1 MTKQKREY
9 IIDALSEIKDLYI
22 AEAAEY
28 EKSKVMWKYWREFGA
43 VAACVVTVAVTAAA
57 WKFLPIGQFAVQE
70 NASVE
75 ESVVDMEGDI
85 RPESTVEGIEEFE
98 KSNEMMTQE
107 GVSAEGAFEEI
118 DQPIEEIT
126 EDRTKESEDI
136 VYSKGIEAEVIYE
149 ETENKKSQVDQLIGE
164 PEGSIENC
172 WEEPQEL
179 VIQGSASIA
188 EWIPAE
194 DIFAKGWDI
203 FQGTVTEKKIYQVSG
218 DMNTFF
224 TVVTVEVEECIRGE
238 LSVGEEYTI
247 YLPVAAGQDMTV
259 TNSICGELVKLAI
272 GSKAIFMPPIVTEE
286 SGEGRGNAWLSYADF
301 ADYYCASD
309 ATVFLETTDG
319 VSYVEEVYEISEE
332 GSITL
337 EDVKTYIKDMIA
349 KQ

>member
-98 KSNEMMTQE
+98 KSNEMIEQE
-107 GVSAEGAFEEI
+107 S
-118 DQPIEEIT
+118 D
-126 EDRTKESEDI
+126 DI
-136 VYSKGIEAEVIYE
+136 VYSKGIGAEVIYE
-149 ETENKKSQVDQLIGE
+149 ETENEKSQVDQLIGE
-164 PEGSIENC
+164 PEGSIESC

-319 VSYVEEVYEISEE
+319 VSYVEEVYEISGE

>member
-22 AEAAEY
+22 AEAAGY

-57 WKFLPIGQFAVQE
+57 WKLLPIGQFAVQE
-70 NASVE
+70 NASVAKPNE
-75 ESVVDMEGDI
+75 IME
-85 RPESTVEGIEEFE
+85 
-98 KSNEMMTQE
+98 QE

-118 DQPIEEIT
+118 DQQIEEIT
-126 EDRTKESEDI
+126 EDRTNELGDI

-164 PEGSIENC
+164 LEGSIESC

-319 VSYVEEVYEISEE
+319 VSYVEEVYEISGE